1 MIKIFVSVIDMQ
13 GVFHEIG
20 TECVIIIYVN
30 SRPKPLINIFHCM
43 LQSLQLICYRDCAAH
58 FGTD

>member
-30 SRPKPLINIFHCM
+30 SRPKPLIDIFHCM
-43 LQSLQLICYRDCAAH
+43 LVIA
-58 FGTD
+58 TDLLP